1 MGIRHGQRRVFSVLV
16 VEDEQRVAWV
26 IRAILER
33 SGFDV
38 TVAGSIAE
46 AGEIAAGTPLDAVI
60 VDFIL
65 PDGDGLGFA
74 QRLRH
79 DHGVAVVV
87 MSGLAYLPD
96 AADVVTLTK
105 PFTPEHLEQALA
117 LALASSSIIS

>member
-1 MGIRHGQRRVFSVLV
+1 MRSGQRRVYSVLV

-33 SGFDV
+33 SGFAV
-38 TVAGSIAE
+38 TAAASIAE
-46 AGEIAAGTPLDAVI
+46 AREIAAGAPPDAVV

-74 QRLRH
+74 QRMR
-79 DHGVAVVV
+79 DNHGAAVVV

-96 AADVVTLTK
+96 ADGVVLLTK

-117 LALASSSIIS
+117 QALAKSAVSS

>member
-1 MGIRHGQRRVFSVLV
+1 MASRRGQRRVYSVLV
-16 VEDEQRVAWV
+16 VEDENRVAWV

-38 TVAGSIAE
+38 TVASSIAE
-46 AGEIAAGTPLDAVI
+46 AHELGAGLRLDAIV

-74 QRLRH
+74 RQMRAS
-79 DHGVAVVV
+79 HGAAVVV
-87 MSGLAYLPD
+87 MSGLTGLPD
-96 AADVVTLTK
+96 AGDIVMLTK

-117 LALASSSIIS
+117 LAPAKSPISG